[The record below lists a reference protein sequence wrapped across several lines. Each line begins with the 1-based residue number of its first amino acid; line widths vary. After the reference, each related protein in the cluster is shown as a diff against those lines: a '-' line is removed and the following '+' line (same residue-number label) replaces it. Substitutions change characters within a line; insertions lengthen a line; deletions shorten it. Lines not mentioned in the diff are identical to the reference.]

1 MVEGGLSADVIAYTT
16 TQGYGVVVVQPVRLC
31 ASKKKKNAS
40 LPLGC
45 YQCSASGEAVVCSS
59 SFGVRMGA
67 QRAGPHV
74 QAFSC
79 SRIDD

>member
-1 MVEGGLSADVIAYTT
+1 MSSR
-16 TQGYGVVVVQPVRLC
+16 TQLRRGMALKCNLC
-31 ASKKKKNAS
+31 AFVLAKNGS

-45 YQCSASGEAVVCSS
+45 YQCSASGEADVCSS
-59 SFGVRMGA
+59 SFGMRMGA

-79 SRIDD
+79 SRIDN